1 MAKYQ
6 MTIDINAPVE
16 IVFEHL
22 NDAEFA
28 KKWIDGLD
36 SMEVLTEGGNR
47 VGAKTKHVYKENG
60 RTIEMLEET
69 LIYEPDKKVKIHGKT
84 DGFELTVQY
93 ELEAIPTGTRLHYE
107 TETNMTSLL
116 MKLMSVIINH
126 SSNNKV
132 NEDLNRFKSL
142 IEAN

>member
-1 MAKYQ
+1 MAKHQ

-16 IVFEHL
+16 TVFTHL
-22 NDAEFA
+22 DDAEFA
-28 KKWIDGLD
+28 KQWIGGLD

-47 VGAKTKHVYKENG
+47 VGAKTKHIYIENG

-69 LIYEPDKKVKIHGKT
+69 LVYEPDKKVKIYGKT

-93 ELEAIPTGTRLHYE
+93 ELEAIATGTRLHYE
-107 TETNMTSLL
+107 AETNMTSFM

-126 SSNNKV
+126 SSNNKTH
-132 NEDLNRFKSL
+132 EDLNRLKSL
-142 IEAN
+142 IEN